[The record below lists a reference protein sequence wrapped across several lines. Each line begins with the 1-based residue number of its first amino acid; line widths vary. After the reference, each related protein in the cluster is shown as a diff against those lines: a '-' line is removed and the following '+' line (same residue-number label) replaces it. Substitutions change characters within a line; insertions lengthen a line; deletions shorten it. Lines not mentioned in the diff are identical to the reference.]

1 MIEKKRHWERYSA
14 LMDKVTGGDA
24 QSARRRD
31 GGYKAALYI
40 LAADDDLY
48 RLATEAVDEE
58 GVAFGDIVS
67 RLKKECYSESQLTAL
82 LAARGLFSG
91 RDFGVGPMDMVSCEW
106 SMMDV
111 PKGPPVQRC
120 RKRTWCGEE
129 RYGGMCANVGLTGQG
144 GGDEAGRYPILPGV
158 RPGIHIPR
166 WKTQPTVPAVL
177 PESVEEAKAGGA
189 GEIEVSKSR
198 KRRAAYKRA
207 AASAW
212 RRSGRLAREGCHAAG
227 LCGASTRGETGRGQ
241 KGAARHHGGADEGP
255 CGQDGT

>member
-67 RLKKECYSESQLTAL
+67 RLKKACYSESQLTAL

-91 RDFGVGPMDMVSCEW
+91 RDFGIGPMDMVSCEW
-106 SMMDV
+106 RTMDV
-111 PKGPPVQRC
+111 ICNGMYLWKGRDALPAEDGGIEVKAGDREDFA
-120 RKRTWCGEE
+120 RRLE
-129 RYGGMCANVGLTGQG
+129 RQFDMVTM
-144 GGDEAGRYPILPGV
+144 EAVLAPGV
-158 RPGIHIPR
+158 
-166 WKTQPTVPAVL
+166 
-177 PESVEEAKAGGA
+177 
-189 GEIEVSKSR
+189 
-198 KRRAAYKRA
+198 
-207 AASAW
+207 
-212 RRSGRLAREGCHAAG
+212 
-227 LCGASTRGETGRGQ
+227 
-241 KGAARHHGGADEGP
+241 HH
-255 CGQDGT
+255 